1 MLLGQY
7 SVAVGE
13 KGRIAFPKRFRQVL
27 GDRLVV
33 TFGFEN
39 ALMVVSESNWKTL
52 LSGTEDA
59 PFLLSGARET
69 KRFLLGS
76 AVLIELDGQGRFV
89 LQEYLRNFAKIE
101 KEVVVVG
108 QDRYV
113 EIWDSK
119 NWHEYQ
125 KKAQETISQVAE
137 KLVESIESTK

>member
-7 SVAVGE
+7 SVVVGE
-13 KGRIAFPKRFRQVL
+13 KGRIAFPKRFRQIL
-27 GDRLVV
+27 GDKLVI

-39 ALMVVSESNWKTL
+39 ALMVVSENNWKTL

-76 AVLIELDGQGRFV
+76 ASLVELDSQGRFV
-89 LQEYLRNFAKIE
+89 LQEYLRDFAKIG

-108 QDRYV
+108 QDKYV
-113 EIWDSK
+113 EIWDSN
-119 NWHEYQ
+119 NWNEYQ
-125 KKAQETISQVAE
+125 KKAQSTISQVAE
-137 KLVESIESTK
+137 KLVENIENAK